1 VSQKHNGLSHFP
13 NAAFDI
19 VALGASLGG
28 LKALS
33 QILSTLPPDFPA
45 GIVIVQHLSPRQPS
59 FLAEI
64 LKQRTLLKVKQAEAE
79 ELLQPETVYI
89 APPNKHLLVNS
100 DRTLS
105 LSDSAQ
111 VHFVRPAVNNLFE
124 SVALSFKQRAIAVI
138 LTGKEGDGARGVQ
151 AIKIMGGTVIA
162 QDASSSEAFSMPKA
176 AIDTGSVDFV
186 LPLNQISSTLR
197 SLVMVP
203 VGAGVKKFPDNAAGF
218 SLPHCPGKR

>member
-1 VSQKHNGLSHFP
+1 MTQKHNGLSHFP
-13 NAAFDI
+13 SAAFDI

-33 QILSTLPPDFPA
+33 QVLSALPPDFPA
-45 GIVIVQHLSPRQPS
+45 AIVIVQHLSPRQPS
-59 FLAEI
+59 FLVEI
-64 LKQRTLLKVKQAEAE
+64 LKQRTPLRVKQAEAE
-79 ELLQPETVYI
+79 ELLQPGTVYI
-89 APPNKHLLVNS
+89 APPNQHLLVNL

-138 LTGKEGDGARGVQ
+138 LTGKDSDGARGVQ
-151 AIKIMGGTVIA
+151 VIKIMGGTVIA
-162 QDASSSEAFSMPKA
+162 QDAPSSEAFSMPRA

-186 LPLNQISSTLR
+186 LPLNQISSTLV
-197 SLVMVP
+197 SLVMGQVA
-203 VGAGVKKFPDNAAGF
+203 AGVKNFSDNAAG
-218 SLPHCPGKR
+218 